1 MQFLLDQYDKNKNQ
15 GLDYLKVGDY
25 EQARY
30 HLLMSAKYLLKA
42 AQESEPKLQK
52 IRHDK
57 ALQLR
62 DLAASLQGKK
72 GVSHKP
78 ATAGEKATSGKDQD
92 GDLTPESKWIV
103 SEKPNV
109 RFDQIAGLADV
120 KEAINLRVI
129 YPFRH
134 PEAATR
140 FKKKAGGGMLL
151 YGPPGTGKT
160 MIAKAVATE
169 LDAQFLNVKSS
180 NIMSQ
185 WVGVAEQNLARLF
198 EVARR
203 YPVSV
208 VFLDETEALVGKRG
222 GQSTVMNRVVPEF
235 LSQVDGLDP
244 KVNCILLMGATNRPW
259 DMDEAAMRTGRFGE
273 KFYVGLPDAAAREQI
288 LHYNLD
294 GIPME
299 KSVDFHALAVKLD
312 GYSGADITGVC
323 IKATDYPFQRQIGS
337 GAETL
342 LTAADLDQ
350 GIKEVPPSVN
360 QAMLDRYRRFAEGS

>member
-1 MQFLLDQYDKNKNQ
+1 MQFLLDQYNKNKDQ

-30 HLLMSAKYLLKA
+30 HLLIAAKYLLKA
-42 AQESEPKLQK
+42 ALESEPQLQK

-72 GVSHKP
+72 GVPHKP
-78 ATAGEKATSGKDQD
+78 AMAGEKAVSGKDQD

-203 YPVSV
+203 YPV
-208 VFLDETEALVGKRG
+208 
-222 GQSTVMNRVVPEF
+222 
-235 LSQVDGLDP
+235 
-244 KVNCILLMGATNRPW
+244 
-259 DMDEAAMRTGRFGE
+259 
-273 KFYVGLPDAAAREQI
+273 
-288 LHYNLD
+288 
-294 GIPME
+294 
-299 KSVDFHALAVKLD
+299 
-312 GYSGADITGVC
+312 
-323 IKATDYPFQRQIGS
+323 
-337 GAETL
+337 
-342 LTAADLDQ
+342 
-350 GIKEVPPSVN
+350 
-360 QAMLDRYRRFAEGS
+360 

>member
-30 HLLMSAKYLLKA
+30 HLLMAAKYLLKA
-42 AQESEPKLQK
+42 AQGSEPQLQK

-72 GVSHKP
+72 SVSHKP
-78 ATAGEKATSGKDQD
+78 ATAAEKAASGKDQD
-92 GDLTPESKWIV
+92 GDLTPENKWIV

-288 LHYNLD
+288 LHFNID

-360 QAMLDRYRRFAEGS
+360 QAMLDRYRRFAAGS